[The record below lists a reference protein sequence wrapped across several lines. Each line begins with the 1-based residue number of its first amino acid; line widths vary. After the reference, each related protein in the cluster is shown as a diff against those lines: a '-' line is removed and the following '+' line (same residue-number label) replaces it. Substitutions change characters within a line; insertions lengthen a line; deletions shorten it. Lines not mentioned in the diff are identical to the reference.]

1 MAFIFLSRPKPQN
14 VCAALNIG
22 DCAPELS
29 NIEFSSNSIL
39 VVFLRHV
46 GCPFAENMIKQ
57 VRNWSAVNS
66 DTEIVV
72 VSHGDEK
79 STHQWLASI
88 GGLGSSKLII
98 DVKREIYGNWGIGYS
113 GLMHF
118 LGHKS
123 LFAVL
128 KLIFKGIKNRS
139 ASGTRF
145 QKSAIFLI
153 KNNKIIWSHVNDS
166 AEQIYLP

>member
-14 VCAALNIG
+14 VCSALNIG

-98 DVKREIYGNWGIGYS
+98 DVKREIYGNWGIG
-113 GLMHF
+113 
-118 LGHKS
+118 
-123 LFAVL
+123 
-128 KLIFKGIKNRS
+128 
-139 ASGTRF
+139 
-145 QKSAIFLI
+145 
-153 KNNKIIWSHVNDS
+153 
-166 AEQIYLP
+166 